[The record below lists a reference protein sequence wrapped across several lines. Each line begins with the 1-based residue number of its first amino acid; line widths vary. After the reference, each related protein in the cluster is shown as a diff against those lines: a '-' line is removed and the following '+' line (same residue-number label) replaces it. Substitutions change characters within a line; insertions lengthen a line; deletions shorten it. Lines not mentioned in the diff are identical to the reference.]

1 MIDPVLDPYGP
12 DPVPD
17 EQFRAILDRGVPAP
31 LSVYRRAYATV
42 GVPWPGDDETRRRHL
57 VNDDLPETPSSV
69 GSCSAAQPLTATSR

>member
-17 EQFRAILDRGVPAP
+17 EHFRAILDRGVPAP

-42 GVPWPGDDETRRRHL
+42 GVPQPGDDETRRRHL
-57 VNDDLPETPSSV
+57 VNDDLPRDTQQRGP
-69 GSCSAAQPLTATSR
+69 GQLRNR